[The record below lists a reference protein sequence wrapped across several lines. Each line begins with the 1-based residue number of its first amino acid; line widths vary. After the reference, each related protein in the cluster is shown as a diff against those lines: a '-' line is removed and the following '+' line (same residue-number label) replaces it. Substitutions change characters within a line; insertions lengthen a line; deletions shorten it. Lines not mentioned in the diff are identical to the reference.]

1 MTKRML
7 IDAVHPQETRVV
19 IADDDRIIDFDF
31 VTTAKTQIKGNI
43 YLAKITRVEPS
54 LQAAFVEYGG
64 NKQGFLPFA
73 EIHPDY
79 YQLPSADR
87 QKLIE
92 EQIAEAEAEEAEE
105 EKLFEQQ
112 QRYNTLI
119 VGREEDVEVITNT
132 HADFAEMSHDAPAQM
147 PVDVENAAHTS
158 YATAEIPAFT
168 SSSAIIDLPASVVES
183 PASDI
188 PEAVAQDNF
197 SIDAFLPQDLPE
209 TMLSSYG
216 EETAIYEVNDVPQDV
231 EEHAQIDTSV
241 EILSGDDEAFEASS
255 SRKSSARAIH
265 RRYRIGEVIKRNQ
278 IILVQIIKE
287 ERGNKGA
294 SLTTYI
300 SLAGRYAVLMPNS
313 PKGGGISRKITDNT
327 TRKRLKEIAS
337 DLKTNRGMS
346 VIIRTAGLDKSMSD
360 IKRDYEY
367 LTKLW
372 NQVREQ
378 TLASTA
384 PAAVYEE
391 GDIIKR
397 SIRDLY
403 TSDIQE
409 ILVDG
414 ESAYNDAKDFMA
426 MLMPEDETLVKKHVG
441 HMPLLAAY
449 NIEEQMNAMN
459 EPQVKLPSGGYLVI
473 QQTEALIS
481 IDVNSGRSTSERN
494 VEDTAIKT
502 NLEAA
507 AEVGRQLRLRDLAGL
522 IVVDFIDMNYGK
534 NRRLVERGMKDALK
548 QDRAKIQLGR
558 ISSFGLMELSRQRM
572 RPSISEA
579 QGTICPHCKGTG
591 FIQSVETVA
600 IQIIRTLEREA
611 ASGEYASLRVSTYAE
626 AALYLLNEKRALLRS
641 IEERYRVSVL
651 VNLDSTAFTG
661 SFRLIKISAD
671 GKELLHEENRDKG
684 KRGAAQRK
692 RGRRGGRNRFGESD
706 SSSSSE
712 DQDDGDDDNNND
724 YESSNIVENNE
735 TSKTSDDLESTHGD
749 DSPRES
755 RDGASR
761 PARRERGRRG
771 GRNRR
776 PDRNNERNNDRNN
789 ERNNEHPGNNF
800 THASPTGIALD
811 DYASNSDDVALL
823 DPTATASQSQGDAQD
838 SQPREPRGD
847 RRPRRR
853 TRGGQGRRDRAPRE
867 YTPREFASAE
877 SNVVTPA
884 VTSWAEPS
892 FVAPASSHKSHAS
905 PESTPIISV
914 QSTAHAPTHTPAPDT
929 GDTGPKRRGWWSRVL
944 EG

>member
-112 QRYNTLI
+112 QRYNALI
-119 VGREEDVEVITNT
+119 RGNDSDV
-132 HADFAEMSHDAPAQM
+132 DFINESALVDGIDYPLMQDDNLQPNVQSTATDTSDVPSFLPHLDEFSVANQEIATAHTVPAQALAI
-147 PVDVENAAHTS
+147 DV
-158 YATAEIPAFT
+158 PALYSDSELSPDTF
-168 SSSAIIDLPASVVES
+168 SSQE
-183 PASDI
+183 
-188 PEAVAQDNF
+188 
-197 SIDAFLPQDLPE
+197 LPE
-209 TMLSSYG
+209 TMLSG
-216 EETAIYEVNDVPQDV
+216 EA
-231 EEHAQIDTSV
+231 EEHLFSALTEIPKEHEEIIAIDSTV
-241 EILSGDDEAFEASS
+241 EVLSGDDEALAASS

-384 PAAVYEE
+384 PATVYEE

-403 TSDIQE
+403 TSDIKE

-414 ESAYNDAKDFMA
+414 EHAYHDAKTFMS
-426 MLMPEDETLVKKHVG
+426 MLMPEDENLVKQHTG
-441 HMPLLAAY
+441 QLPLLAAY

-507 AEVGRQLRLRDLAGL
+507 SEIGRQLRLRDLAGL

-579 QGTICPHCKGTG
+579 QGTLCPHCKGTG

-611 ASGEYASLRVSTYAE
+611 ASGEYTQLRVSTYAE
-626 AALYLLNEKRALLRS
+626 AALHLLNEKRAILQS
-641 IEERYRVSVL
+641 IEERYDISV
-651 VNLDSTAFTG
+651 VISLDVAAVTG
-661 SFRLIKISAD
+661 SFRLLKITAD
-671 GKELLHEENRDKG
+671 GKEILHDETRDKG
-684 KRGAAQRK
+684 KRGNQPRK
-692 RGRRGGRNRFGESD
+692 RGRRGGRNRFSEQDTAQSSEEMDESD
-706 SSSSSE
+706 DDSE
-712 DQDDGDDDNNND
+712 LVQTDPSFNH
-724 YESSNIVENNE
+724 E
-735 TSKTSDDLESTHGD
+735 TSAQPYRDSETENTRTDNKESGENHTRN
-749 DSPRES
+749 P
-755 RDGASR
+755 
-761 PARRERGRRG
+761 RRERGRRG

-776 PDRNNERNNDRNN
+776 SDRHQERGLDRNSERFSEKSNENSAYAGIDVSTDNGQGQSDSALIEKNDPHNR
-789 ERNNEHPGNNF
+789 
-800 THASPTGIALD
+800 HA
-811 DYASNSDDVALL
+811 
-823 DPTATASQSQGDAQD
+823 
-838 SQPREPRGD
+838 RGD

-853 TRGGQGRRDRAPRE
+853 SRGGQARRDSASFDITTNTSTAPSSPQAFQEPMHSATTNTAASTSKTQDSDTRAKSTTE
-867 YTPREFASAE
+867 SSAII
-877 SNVVTPA
+877 SIQ
-884 VTSWAEPS
+884 
-892 FVAPASSHKSHAS
+892 SSH
-905 PESTPIISV
+905 
-914 QSTAHAPTHTPAPDT
+914 HAPTHTPAPDT
-929 GDTGPKRRGWWSRVL
+929 ANADSSTKRRGWWSRVL